1 MTGAPAPGKITHV
14 YDAQAFV
21 LEGDLQLPL
30 RAEIKPQA
38 YLDLPENGGYLS
50 HHTCEYRLEGII
62 SFRAAYTQ
70 VAGNLDTHKPDHAYV
85 TLATAVLEDFNIL
98 DVVTADRVV
107 AQASTRHPLIPAEP
121 PRDRHIPEIT
131 FLGTRFDNLRIAG
144 HPVRLDL
151 DLDFFGVKPEND
163 APWSRKKDFRD
174 RVTAQYD
181 NIRSQSN
188 LPAEIAERY
197 NRVPSNP
204 SPQESIECSL
214 VQRAEGSYPGRTFGH
229 VIDIPHFGRVY
240 LAVVRL
246 VETPEPTGMISTLY
260 RLTMIEAKMGCIANG
275 TASACTTIVNGG
287 TKGSG

>member
-1 MTGAPAPGKITHV
+1 MPCDRPLKEHI
-14 YDAQAFV
+14 YDAQAFA

-38 YLDLPENGGYLS
+38 FLNLPPIGGYLS
-50 HHTCEYRLEGII
+50 QHACAYRLEGIV

-70 VAGNLDTHKPDHAYV
+70 VAGNLDRKPDHGYV

-107 AQASTRHPLIPAEP
+107 AQVSIEHPLNGFIPG
-121 PRDRHIPEIT
+121 IT

-144 HPVRLDL
+144 HPVRLEL
-151 DLDFFGVKPEND
+151 DLEVFGTKPEND
-163 APWSRKKDFRD
+163 DPWSKSRELRE

-181 NIRSQSN
+181 HIRRQSS

-197 NRVPSNP
+197 NRLPSNP
-204 SPQESIECSL
+204 GPQESIECSL

-240 LAVVRL
+240 LATVRL
-246 VETPEPTGMISTLY
+246 VETPDPVTGTISTLF
-260 RLTMIEAKMGCIANG
+260 RLTMIEAKMGCIGSGSIAGGN
-275 TASACTTIVNGG
+275 TITNGG
-287 TKGSG
+287 GKGTG

>member
-1 MTGAPAPGKITHV
+1 MSGELAAYHF
-14 YDAQAFV
+14 YDAQAFA
-21 LEGDLQLPL
+21 LEGDLHLPL

-38 YLDLPENGGYLS
+38 YLDLPPGGGYLS
-50 HHTCEYRLEGII
+50 QRAHDYRLEGII

-70 VAGNLDTHKPDHAYV
+70 VAGNLERKPGYGYI

-107 AQASTRHPLIPAEP
+107 AQASTEHPL
-121 PRDRHIPEIT
+121 DGSIPEVT

-151 DLDFFGVKPEND
+151 DLDFFGRRPDND
-163 APWSRKKDFRD
+163 APWSSKKDFRE
-174 RVTAQYD
+174 RVTAQCD
-181 NIRSQSN
+181 HIRSQSN

-197 NRVPSNP
+197 NRLPSNP
-204 SPQESIECSL
+204 GSQESLECSL

-240 LAVVRL
+240 LATVRL
-246 VETPEPTGMISTLY
+246 VETPDPTTGTISTLF

-275 TASACTTIVNGG
+275 STSGGNTIVNGG
-287 TKGSG
+287 TKGGG

>member
-1 MTGAPAPGKITHV
+1 MPGDLAANHI
-14 YDAQAFV
+14 YDAQAFA

-30 RAEIKPQA
+30 RTEIKPQA
-38 YLDLPENGGYLS
+38 YLDLPEVGGYLS
-50 HHTCEYRLEGII
+50 QHTCAYRLEGII

-70 VAGNLDTHKPDHAYV
+70 VAGNLERKPEHGYV

-107 AQASTRHPLIPAEP
+107 AQVSSEH
-121 PRDRHIPEIT
+121 PRDGSIPHIT

-151 DLDFFGVKPEND
+151 DLDFFGPKPDND
-163 APWSRKKDFRD
+163 TPWSTKRDFRE
-174 RVTAQYD
+174 RVTAQCD
-181 NIRSQSN
+181 HIRSQSN

-197 NRVPSNP
+197 NRLPSN
-204 SPQESIECSL
+204 SGSQESVECSL

-240 LAVVRL
+240 LATVRL
-246 VETPEPTGMISTLY
+246 LETPGPKGTISTLF

-275 TASACTTIVNGG
+275 SASGGNTIVNG
-287 TKGSG
+287 TKQGSG

>member
-1 MTGAPAPGKITHV
+1 MPGDPPPREHI
-14 YDAQAFV
+14 YDAQAFA

-50 HHTCEYRLEGII
+50 QHTCEYRLEGII

-70 VAGNLDTHKPDHAYV
+70 VAGNLDLKHGHGYV

-107 AQASTRHPLIPAEP
+107 AQASTEHPLNGS
-121 PRDRHIPEIT
+121 IPEIT

-144 HPVRLDL
+144 HPVRLEL
-151 DLDFFGVKPEND
+151 DLDFFGARPEND
-163 APWSRKKDFRD
+163 APWSSKKDFRE
-174 RVTAQYD
+174 RVAAQYD
-181 NIRSQSN
+181 NICSQSN

-197 NRVPSNP
+197 NRLPSNP
-204 SPQESIECSL
+204 NPQESIECSL

-240 LAVVRL
+240 LATLRL
-246 VETPEPTGMISTLY
+246 VETRDPTTGTISTLY

-275 TASACTTIVNGG
+275 SASAGTTIVNG
-287 TKGSG
+287 KGKGGG

>member
-1 MTGAPAPGKITHV
+1 MPGDRPPREHI
-14 YDAQAFV
+14 YDAQAFA

-38 YLDLPENGGYLS
+38 YVDLPQAGGYLS
-50 HHTCEYRLEGII
+50 QHTCAYRLEGIV

-70 VAGNLDTHKPDHAYV
+70 VGGNLDRKPDHGYV

-107 AQASTRHPLIPAEP
+107 AQVSIEHPLNGFIP
-121 PRDRHIPEIT
+121 DIT

-151 DLDFFGVKPEND
+151 DLEFFGAKPEND
-163 APWSRKKDFRD
+163 DPWSKSRGLRE
-174 RVTAQYD
+174 RVTAQCEP
-181 NIRSQSN
+181 ILRQSN

-197 NRVPSNP
+197 NRLPSNP
-204 SPQESIECSL
+204 GSQESIECSL

-240 LAVVRL
+240 LATVRL
-246 VETPEPTGMISTLY
+246 VETPDPVTGTISTLF

-275 TASACTTIVNGG
+275 SISGGNTITNGG
-287 TKGSG
+287 GKGTG

>member
-1 MTGAPAPGKITHV
+1 MSGDAPPSRHV
-14 YDAQAFV
+14 YDAQAFA

-38 YLDLPENGGYLS
+38 YLDLPPNGGYLS
-50 HHTCEYRLEGII
+50 QHECGYRLEGII

-70 VAGNLDTHKPDHAYV
+70 VAGNLDLKHGHGYV

-107 AQASTRHPLIPAEP
+107 AQVSSEHPLNGS
-121 PRDRHIPEIT
+121 IPEIT

-144 HPVRLDL
+144 HPVRIDL
-151 DLDFFGVKPEND
+151 DLDFFGAKPDND
-163 APWSRKKDFRD
+163 APWSSKKDLRE
-174 RVTAQYD
+174 RITAQYD
-181 NIRSQSN
+181 NIRKQAN

-197 NRVPSNP
+197 NRLPSNP
-204 SPQESIECSL
+204 GSQESLECSL

-229 VIDIPHFGRVY
+229 VIDVPHFGRVY
-240 LAVVRL
+240 LATVRL
-246 VETPEPTGMISTLY
+246 VETRDPITGTISTLY

-275 TASACTTIVNGG
+275 GGSAGNTIVNG
-287 TKGSG
+287 TKQGSG

>member
-1 MTGAPAPGKITHV
+1 MSGEPAAYHI
-14 YDAQAFV
+14 YDAQAFA
-21 LEGDLQLPL
+21 LEGDLHLPL

-38 YLDLPENGGYLS
+38 YLDLPQGGGYLS
-50 HHTCEYRLEGII
+50 QRAHDYRLEGII
-62 SFRAAYTQ
+62 SFQAAYTQ
-70 VAGNLDTHKPDHAYV
+70 VAGNLERKPGYGYI

-107 AQASTRHPLIPAEP
+107 AQASTEHPL
-121 PRDRHIPEIT
+121 DGSIPEVT

-151 DLDFFGVKPEND
+151 DLDFFGRRPDND
-163 APWSRKKDFRD
+163 APWSSKKDFRE
-174 RVTAQYD
+174 RVTAQCD
-181 NIRSQSN
+181 HIRSQSN

-197 NRVPSNP
+197 NRLPSNP
-204 SPQESIECSL
+204 GSQESLECSL

-240 LAVVRL
+240 LATVRL
-246 VETPEPTGMISTLY
+246 VETPDPTTGTISTLF

-275 TASACTTIVNGG
+275 STSGGNTIVNGG
-287 TKGSG
+287 TKGGG